1 MSRHARTLE
10 EAQLTCS
17 TMIDESTLI
26 SEAARVIGGARALIV
41 TAGAGMGVDA
51 GLPDFRGDEG
61 FWRAYPPFARLGLRF
76 EEVSNPRSL
85 AHDPALGWG
94 FFGHRMELYRKTMPH
109 DGYAILRR
117 MAQRM
122 ADGYFVYTSN
132 VDSHFERSGF
142 DADRIVECH
151 GTLAFMQCTARCG
164 IGLFPSTPFHVDID
178 PETFRAAEPL
188 PACPSCGAL
197 ARPNAL
203 FFDDG
208 EWDSVR
214 SDAQR
219 GRLFAWFDGL
229 SKEARGRIALIECGA
244 GSTIPTVRRFSERI
258 AQSLGGTL
266 VRINVREPEVP
277 PGHIG
282 LRMGALAGL
291 RAIEARLNARA

>member
-1 MSRHARTLE
+1 MLDMHS
-10 EAQLTCS
+10 
-17 TMIDESTLI
+17 ESTLV
-26 SEAARVIGGARALIV
+26 SEAARVLEGARALIV

-85 AHDPALGWG
+85 ARDPALGWG
-94 FFGHRMELYRKTMPH
+94 FFGHRMELYRKTAPH
-109 DGYAILRR
+109 DGYAILLRMARR
-117 MAQRM
+117 MAE
-122 ADGYFVYTSN
+122 GYFVYTSN
-132 VDSHFERSGF
+132 VDAHFERSGF
-142 DADRIVECH
+142 DADHIVECH
-151 GTLAFMQCTARCG
+151 GTLSFMQCTARCG
-164 IGLFPSTPFHVDID
+164 FGLFPSAPFHVDVD
-178 PETFRAAEPL
+178 PDTFRAAAPL

-229 SKEARGRIALIECGA
+229 SKEARGRVALVECGA

-277 PGHIG
+277 LGHIG

-291 RAIEARLNARA
+291 RAIEARLSGREPQSV